1 MRNELSLDCLSRD
14 ISFFVPYPFNFIF
27 TIDASI
33 DIWTV
38 VAVFCLRLE
47 DGAES
52 GFDVGFVEGAV
63 VAVLW
68 EIGVVIGEESSGLGG
83 VASETGMGGARRR
96 NHLFGSCPE
105 SGRLLSFQS

>member
-1 MRNELSLDCLSRD
+1 MRFWNDKLDTLFIKYRMRNELSLDCLSRD

-68 EIGVVIGEESSGLGG
+68 EIGVVIGEESTGLGG
-83 VASETGMGGARRR
+83 VASETGMGGA
-96 NHLFGSCPE
+96 
-105 SGRLLSFQS
+105 